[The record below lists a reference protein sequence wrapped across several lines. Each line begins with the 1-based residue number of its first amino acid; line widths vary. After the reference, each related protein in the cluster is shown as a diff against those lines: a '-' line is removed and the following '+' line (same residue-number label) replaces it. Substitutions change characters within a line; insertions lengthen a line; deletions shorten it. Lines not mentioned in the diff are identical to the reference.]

1 MRRTSFLIVIA
12 ATTALATPASA
23 RSTCGFIE
31 EMQPGETLEQLAER
45 CGTEPGKILRVNDAE
60 TVADLPEGKLK
71 MPVFEEDAVD
81 DFLGRARMAMD
92 DAGRNIRDA
101 ANSAGKTVSDYL
113 ADTPDLSRE
122 IAEFGDRIGLPGVD
136 SQPSRGP
143 EVDVEKNDDG
153 KFEVEASGLPGSKD
167 VRIGLRRGDSLT
179 ILDTVETDTAG
190 KLSAEIEVPAKTV
203 EAGGDAVIVVE
214 TADERVR
221 LVSDVLALD

>member
-12 ATTALATPASA
+12 ATTALASPAGA

-31 EMQPGETLEQLAER
+31 EMQPDETLEQLAAR
-45 CGTEPGKILRVNDAE
+45 CGTEPEEILRVNDAE

-81 DFLGRARMAMD
+81 DFLGRARIAME

-122 IAEFGDRIGLPGVD
+122 IAEFGERIGLPGD
-136 SQPSRGP
+136 DAEPSRGP
-143 EVDVEKNDDG
+143 EVNVEKKGEG
-153 KFEVEASGLPGSKD
+153 KFEVEASGLPGSRD

-179 ILDTVETDTAG
+179 ILDTIETDIAG
-190 KLSAEIEVPAKTV
+190 KLSAEIEVPAETM

-214 TADERVR
+214 TVDERIR

>member
-1 MRRTSFLIVIA
+1 M
-12 ATTALATPASA
+12 A

-31 EMQPGETLEQLAER
+31 EMQPDETLEQLAAR
-45 CGTEPGKILRVNDAE
+45 CGTEPEEILRVNDAE

-71 MPVFEEDAVD
+71 MPVFEEDEFD
-81 DFLGRARMAMD
+81 DFLGRAREAME

-101 ANSAGKTVSDYL
+101 ADSAGKTVSDYL
-113 ADTPDLSRE
+113 AETPDLSRE
-122 IAEFGDRIGLPGVD
+122 ISEFGERIGLPGD
-136 SQPSRGP
+136 DAEPSRGP
-143 EVDVEKNDDG
+143 EVNVEKKEDG
-153 KFEVEASGLPGSKD
+153 KFEVEVSGLPGNKD

-190 KLSAEIEVPAKTV
+190 TLSAEIEIPAKTV

-221 LVSDVLALD
+221 LVSDVLTLN

>member
-12 ATTALATPASA
+12 ATTALASPAMA

-31 EMQPGETLEQLAER
+31 EMQPDETLEQLAVR
-45 CGTEPGKILRVNDAE
+45 CGTEPEEILRVNDAE

-71 MPVFEEDAVD
+71 MPVFEEDEFD
-81 DFLGRARMAMD
+81 DFLGRAREAME

-101 ANSAGKTVSDYL
+101 ADSAGKTVSDYL
-113 ADTPDLSRE
+113 AETPDLSRE
-122 IAEFGDRIGLPGVD
+122 ISEFGERIGLPGD
-136 SQPSRGP
+136 DAEPSRGP
-143 EVDVEKNDDG
+143 EVNVEKKEDG
-153 KFEVEASGLPGSKD
+153 KFEVEASGLPGNKD

-190 KLSAEIEVPAKTV
+190 KLSAEIEIPARTV

-221 LVSDVLALD
+221 LVSGVLTLN

>member
-12 ATTALATPASA
+12 ATTALAAPASA

-45 CGTEPGKILRVNDAE
+45 CGTEPGEILRVNDAE

-71 MPVFEEDAVD
+71 MPIFEEDAVD
-81 DFLGRARMAMD
+81 DFLGKARTAME

-113 ADTPDLSRE
+113 AETPDLSRE
-122 IAEFGDRIGLPGVD
+122 ISEFGERIGLPGGD
-136 SQPSRGP
+136 AEPSRGP
-143 EVDVEKNDDG
+143 EVNVEKMDGG
-153 KFEVEASGLPGSKD
+153 KFEVEASGLPGNED

-190 KLSAEIEVPAKTV
+190 KLSAEIEIPAKTV